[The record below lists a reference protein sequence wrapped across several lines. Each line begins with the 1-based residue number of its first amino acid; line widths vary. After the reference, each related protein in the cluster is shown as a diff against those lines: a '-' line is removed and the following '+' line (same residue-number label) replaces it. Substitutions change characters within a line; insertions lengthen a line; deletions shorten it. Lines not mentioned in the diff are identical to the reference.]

1 MKNLTISLSLLLLV
15 CLFSCKKEISEPET
29 VAKIKVNVLQKS
41 LDKDNFNKTIFP
53 LVKDLYE
60 KDSVKY
66 KMINHIANKAK
77 TQNDPKIF
85 ERNLNNLKEELKY
98 VK

>member
-1 MKNLTISLSLLLLV
+1 MKNLTIPLSLLLLV

-60 KDSVKY
+60 KDSIKY

-85 ERNLNNLKEELKY
+85 EMNLNNLKEELKY